1 MCYSI
6 FKFQRYLLLSFP
18 RVLESRITNKMLLV
32 INSYPTAANQF
43 VLRVGMGLD
52 FHQIL
57 YRQILQ
63 VKGRIA
69 FRWVVLCC
77 HQSDYYLIKRNPRQY
92 NKIVLLY
99 ILSYYVHNRYSG
111 NEEISS
117 QINS

>member
-1 MCYSI
+1 V
-6 FKFQRYLLLSFP
+6 SFCVLIVCKCVLYYCD
-18 RVLESRITNKMLLV
+18 RVATVTVCLTCPTLV
-32 INSYPTAANQF
+32 TTVVY
-43 VLRVGMGLD
+43 VGKGLD
-52 FHQIL
+52 FHHIL

-77 HQSDYYLIKRNPRQY
+77 HQSDYLSDKRTPRQY

-99 ILSYYVHNRYSG
+99 ILNYYVHNIYSG